1 MKLLKTFS
9 SWCVYLIAIA
19 ASLHLTGINALASE
33 GGGSWRS
40 TYDVVMIW
48 VNFAIFAFLL
58 VKFLKAPLLN
68 FLRGRKTELTQE
80 ITQLEDKREQI
91 SLKIKETEQLFEKSE
106 AHFEDIKAKIIA
118 EGEEKKNQLIESARQ
133 ESRIM
138 IEQAKIRVENQ
149 ILQAR
154 NKFKSE
160 MIDLAISL
168 AMQRLPAEV
177 TEADHQRLL
186 DRYLEHTSMK

>member
-1 MKLLKTFS
+1 MKLSKILT

-19 ASLHLTGINALASE
+19 AGLHLAGINALGSE
-33 GGGSWRS
+33 GGGNWRN
-40 TYDVVMIW
+40 TYDIAMIW
-48 VNFAIFAFLL
+48 LNFGIFAFLL

-68 FLRGRKTELTQE
+68 FLRGRKTELAQE
-80 ITQLEDKREQI
+80 INQLEDKRERI
-91 SLKIKETEQLFEKSE
+91 SLKINETQQLFEKSE

-118 EGEEKKNQLIESARQ
+118 EGEEKKNQLIESARA

-154 NKFKSE
+154 NIFKSE

-186 DRYLEHTSMK
+186 DRYLEHTSLK